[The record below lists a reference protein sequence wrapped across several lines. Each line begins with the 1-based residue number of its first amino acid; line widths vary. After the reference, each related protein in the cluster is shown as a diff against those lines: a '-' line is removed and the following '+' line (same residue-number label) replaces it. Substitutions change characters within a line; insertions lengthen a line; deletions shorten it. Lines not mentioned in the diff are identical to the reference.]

1 MAQDIWSEWLLTRRF
16 GGDATE
22 VQRVL
27 DYLGP
32 IRDRVLRHAAL
43 SDGETLLDIGCGD
56 GLIAFGALQ
65 STETARIIFSD
76 ISRPLLDHA
85 RELATQMN
93 ALTRCEFVRAGA
105 EDLSPFA
112 DRSVDAVTTRSVLIY
127 VNDKRGAFRE
137 FYRVLRPHGRLSIF
151 EPINRFRYPQPSH
164 MFWGFDVT
172 PVAEVAAKV
181 KCVFEAI
188 QPPGVDPMLDFDER
202 DLLEW
207 AESAGFRDVHL
218 TLEAEVVP
226 LDRVSPEPP
235 GWDAMLRI
243 AGNPRIP
250 SLGEAMERALTPD
263 EREVFVSHLC
273 PLVEAKQG
281 VHASA
286 MAYLW
291 ATKH

>member
-1 MAQDIWSEWLLTRRF
+1 MAKATVRKPVATIQNEGAQVIRKLRRDAEALVARGRAEVMKDVRAVRSSADRAVRELERRVVRQF
-16 GGDATE
+16 HAATE
-22 VQRVL
+22 DQLKRLERRVAKL
-27 DYLGP
+27 
-32 IRDRVLRHAAL
+32 
-43 SDGETLLDIGCGD
+43 E
-56 GLIAFGALQ
+56 
-65 STETARIIFSD
+65 
-76 ISRPLLDHA
+76 
-85 RELATQMN
+85 
-93 ALTRCEFVRAGA
+93 
-105 EDLSPFA
+105 
-112 DRSVDAVTTRSVLIY
+112 
-127 VNDKRGAFRE
+127 
-137 FYRVLRPHGRLSIF
+137 RL
-151 EPINRFRYPQPSH
+151 
-164 MFWGFDVT
+164 
-172 PVAEVAAKV
+172 VAEVAAKV

-263 EREVFVSHLC
+263 EREVFVSHLR